1 MQSISQQFEEFR
13 ALGMKLDMSRGKP
26 SPAQLD
32 LSRALLDTVK
42 SDDALTAADGTDC
55 RNYGVLLGL
64 PEARK
69 LFADL
74 LDVPAAQLV
83 AADNSSLSLMHDAL
97 AFALLHGT
105 PGQAPWRGQEPV
117 SFICPVP
124 GYDRHFAICEALGV
138 RMINVDLKEDG
149 PDMDA
154 VEKLV
159 AADASIK
166 GIWCIPKYSNPT
178 GTVYSAAV
186 AQRLAQMSTA
196 APDFRIFWDDAYR
209 FHHLSDQRIE
219 TPRIVELCAAAGHPD
234 RVLVF
239 ASTSKIT
246 FAGAGVGVLAGSP
259 ANLAWW
265 QKCTSVRTIGPDK
278 INQLRHV
285 RFLRDRAGVEALMER
300 HRALLQ
306 PRFEAVEAVFSEY
319 LGKVEGVS
327 WTRPQGGYFI
337 NLVTPPGQAKRTVD
351 LAKQAG
357 ITLTPAGASF
367 PYGKDPQDRHI
378 RIAPSFP
385 SLEEIRLAAKGVSLA
400 LLQAIAG

>member
-26 SPAQLD
+26 SSEQLD

-64 PEARK
+64 TEARK

-74 LDVPAAQLV
+74 LEVPAAQLV

-105 PGQAPWRGQEPV
+105 PGHQPWRGQEPI

-138 RMINVDLKEDG
+138 RMINVDLKDDG

-159 AADASIK
+159 ATDASIK

-186 AQRLAQMSTA
+186 AQRLAQMRTA

-209 FHHLSDQRIE
+209 FHHLTDKRVE
-219 TPRIVELCAAAGHPD
+219 TPRIVELCAAAGNPD
-234 RVLVF
+234 RALVF

-246 FAGAGVGVLAGSP
+246 FAGAGIGVLASSP
-259 ANLAWW
+259 GNIAWW

-306 PRFEAVEAVFSEY
+306 PRFEAVEAIFSEY
-319 LGKVEGVS
+319 LGKIEGVS

-337 NLVTPPGQAKRTVD
+337 NLVTPPGLAKRTVE

-367 PYGKDPQDRHI
+367 PYGKDPHDQHI

-385 SLEEIRLAAKGVSLA
+385 SLKEIRLAAQGVSLA
-400 LLQAIAG
+400 LLKAIGG